1 MTYNQTSLT
10 AFASKFIN
18 HTNRHIFLTGKAG
31 TGKTTFLKH
40 IVQHTHKKVIV
51 AAPTG
56 IAAINAG
63 GVTLH
68 SLFQL
73 PFGYFI
79 PDDKST
85 NYFNENQQVNT
96 PASLLKNAKLNKN
109 KIKLIREL
117 ELLIIDEV
125 SMLRADLL
133 DAIDTML
140 RSIKRRRNVPFGGV
154 QLLLI
159 GDLMQLPPVIKD
171 FEWNVLK
178 NYYSSIYF
186 FNAQAFNNSPPIQI
200 ELDKIYRQADTK
212 FIGLLN
218 NLRDNKVT
226 PEDIKILK
234 AHFQPNFK
242 PNPDEGFIRLT
253 THNKQADTLNRE
265 ELDKIKSASYYF
277 QAEVEGDFSP
287 YNYPID
293 ESLELKKGAQV
304 MFIKNDSS
312 GRQQFFNGKIGLI
325 TSINDDFIEVKTSD
339 EDLII
344 VEKYTWENV
353 KYQLNA
359 SNNEIEGNIVGKF
372 IQYPLKLAWAIT
384 VHKSQGLTFDK
395 AIIDIGNAFA
405 QGQVYVALSRLR
417 SLDGLVMTSN
427 LNTDSL
433 SIDQHIAQFCQSK
446 PDTKDIENILKTE
459 EKYFFLN
466 YLVNSYDLSDLL
478 YQIKAHAESYTKA
491 ENLSAKQSYLEW
503 AKILQNKVEEIISPT
518 ESFKRQLKK
527 IISENNDHQYLFE
540 RINAANDYFIPL
552 LKKQSEF
559 IFEHIKH
566 LKNKTKVKKYITEL
580 KELEAY
586 FFKQIQQL
594 QKAKTLVESAI
605 NNQEFDKSKLTFKEE
620 AEKRTEKLK
629 KVEKKAPK
637 VDTKKVS
644 FDLYKAGKNVKEI
657 AKERGFVEGTIIG
670 HLAHYVGEG
679 EIDIATLLPKKTIDA
694 ITKVYKKNKE
704 ISGLNELKSQL
715 DNSISYNDIKMVL
728 AALARKG

>member
-1 MTYNQTSLT
+1 MTYNQSSLT

-40 IVQHTHKKVIV
+40 VVQHTHKKVIV

-79 PDDKST
+79 PEDNSA
-85 NYFNENQQVNT
+85 NYFNENQQINT
-96 PASLLKNAKLNKN
+96 PATLLKNAKLNRN
-109 KIKLIREL
+109 KIKLLREL

-140 RSIKRRRNVPFGGV
+140 RSVKRRRNIPFGGV

-159 GDLMQLPPVIKD
+159 GDLLQLPPVVKD

-218 NLRDNKVT
+218 NLRDNKVI
-226 PEDIKILK
+226 PEDITTLK
-234 AHFQPNFK
+234 THFQPNFK
-242 PNPDEGFIRLT
+242 PKPDEGFIRLT
-253 THNKQADTLNRE
+253 THNKQADSYNRE
-265 ELDKIKSASYYF
+265 ELDKLKTKSYYF
-277 QAEVEGDFSP
+277 QADVDGDFSP
-287 YNYPID
+287 YNYPLD

-304 MFIKNDSS
+304 MFIKNDPS
-312 GRQQFFNGKIGLI
+312 GKQQFFNGKIGVI
-325 TSINDDFIEVKTSD
+325 TDLSDDSIEVKTSD
-339 EDLII
+339 GDLII

-353 KYQLNA
+353 KYQLNPA
-359 SNNEIEGNIVGKF
+359 TNEIEDNVVGKF

-427 LNTDSL
+427 LNTNSL

-446 PDTKDIENILKTE
+446 PDIEAIENILKTE

-478 YQIKAHAESYTKA
+478 YQLKAHAESYTKA
-491 ENLSAKQSYLEW
+491 ENLSAKQAYLEW
-503 AKILQNKVEEIISPT
+503 AKTLQSKVEELVPPA

-527 IISENNDHQYLFE
+527 IISENNDQQHLFE
-540 RINAANDYFIPL
+540 RITAANNYFTPL
-552 LKKQSEF
+552 LKTQSEA
-559 IFEHIKH
+559 IFEHIEN
-566 LKNKTKVKKYITEL
+566 LKTKTKVKKYITEL
-580 KELEAY
+580 KELESY

-594 QKAKTLVESAI
+594 TKAKTLVESAL
-605 NNQEFDKSKLTFKEE
+605 NNQEFDKSKLSSKEE
-620 AEKRTEKLK
+620 VETRTEKLK

-637 VDTKKVS
+637 VDTKKIS

-657 AKERGFVEGTIIG
+657 AKERGFVESTIIG
-670 HLAHYVGEG
+670 HLTHYVGVG

-715 DNSISYNDIKMVL
+715 DNSISYSDIKMVL
-728 AALARKG
+728 ATLQKES

>member
-1 MTYNQTSLT
+1 MTYDQTSLT

-79 PDDKST
+79 PDDNSV
-85 NYFNENQQVNT
+85 NYFNENQQINT
-96 PASLLKNAKLNKN
+96 PSTLLRNAKLNKN
-109 KIKLIREL
+109 KIKLLREL

-133 DAIDTML
+133 DAIDTLL
-140 RSIKRRRNVPFGGV
+140 RSVKRRRNIPFGGV

-159 GDLMQLPPVIKD
+159 GDLLQLPPVVKD
-171 FEWNVLK
+171 FEWNILK

-200 ELDKIYRQADTK
+200 ELEKIYRQADSK

-242 PNPDEGFIRLT
+242 PTADEGFIRLT

-265 ELDKIKSASYYF
+265 ELDKISSKSYYF
-277 QAEVEGDFSP
+277 QADVEGDFSP

-304 MFIKNDSS
+304 MFIKNDPS
-312 GRQQFFNGKIGLI
+312 GRQQFFNGKIGVI

-339 EDLII
+339 DDLII

-384 VHKSQGLTFDK
+384 IHKSQGLTFDK

-433 SIDQHIAQFCQSK
+433 SIDQHIAKFCQSK
-446 PDTKDIENILKTE
+446 PDVAAIESILKTE

-491 ENLSAKQSYLEW
+491 ENLSAKQVYLEW
-503 AKILQNKVEEIISPT
+503 AKTLQSKLEELVSPA

-527 IISENNDHQYLFE
+527 IITESNNHQHLFE

-552 LKKQSEF
+552 LKKQSES
-559 IFEHIKH
+559 IFEHIEH
-566 LKNKTKVKKYITEL
+566 LKTKTKVKKYITEL

-586 FFKQIQQL
+586 LFKQIQQL

-620 AEKRTEKLK
+620 TENRTEKLK

-657 AKERGFVEGTIIG
+657 AKERGFVESTIIG
-670 HLAHYVGEG
+670 HLAHYVGLG

-694 ITKVYKKNKE
+694 ITKVYKKNKD

-715 DNSISYNDIKMVL
+715 DNSISYSDIKMVL
-728 AALARKG
+728 AALQRKA